1 MDQSAVSLFKTRV
14 CVCVCVCVCVSSAF
28 LFFFFKVALIYSVLM
43 LLLILL
49 EDAVTS
55 QELLGCMKIVLLLH
69 VSLV

>member
-1 MDQSAVSLFKTRV
+1 M
-14 CVCVCVCVCVSSAF
+14 CVCVSSAF